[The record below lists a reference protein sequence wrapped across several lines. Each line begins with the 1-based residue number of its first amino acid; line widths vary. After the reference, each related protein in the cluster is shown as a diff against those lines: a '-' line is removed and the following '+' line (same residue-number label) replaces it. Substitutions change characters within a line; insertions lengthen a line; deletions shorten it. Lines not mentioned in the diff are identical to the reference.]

1 MFTTGNVSLEAF
13 KLLISLTTSK
23 KKKDTLSHALIS
35 VKVCN
40 YYNNVIVIIF
50 ISLVLLMMK

>member
-40 YYNNVIVIIF
+40 YYNTVIVIIF